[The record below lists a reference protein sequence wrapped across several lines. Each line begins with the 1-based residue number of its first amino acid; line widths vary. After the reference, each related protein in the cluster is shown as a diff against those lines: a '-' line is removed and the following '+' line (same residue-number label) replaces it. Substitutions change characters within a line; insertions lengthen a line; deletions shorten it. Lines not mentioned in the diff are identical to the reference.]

1 MPRYSISDASS
12 HIGPVDNWE
21 RATLLTRRR
30 LVHRGGNNSHDG
42 SDNTTEGVLE
52 FIVSKP
58 ENFKKRA
65 GDIHNTSR
73 LIEGNYIELLEREE
87 INGNVK
93 QWAITPTM
101 KLNNTKTGHKCLD
114 WLNKQ
119 GPRSVIYVSF
129 GTSISISDEEAKE
142 FAMGLELSKK
152 KFVWVVRDADKTN
165 IFDGEDRRIELPE
178 GFEERV
184 RDYGLVVRD
193 WAPQIEILA
202 HESIGGFMSHCGWNS
217 CLESITMGVPIAAL
231 PMHSDQPL
239 NALFLTEVLKIGVI
253 VREWGERNEVV
264 KASKI
269 KNVVERLMGCEEG
282 DEMRK
287 RAKELSVEIKKSM
300 EEGFGYDYKTDD
312 YKLVILES
320 SNYWLSKK
328 QTCYT
333 DVYSLKSNSWS
344 LGPTKNDLRKLH
356 TTPGVHVGGVLHW
369 VDSRVPLENKFEIVS
384 FDLATE
390 EWTIPPPIPP
400 GPSTC
405 LKKMILSNHNGS
417 LCATFHYYTHVD
429 MWVMKIDQ
437 GINISWSKLFTIK
450 DDYYNSGLRII
461 AIGNLEKMNQQKV
474 LIRCRFKLKW
484 YDIDKEIKED
494 VDTFG
499 ASYFFNS
506 LNYYEGLARV

>member
-1 MPRYSISDASS
+1 MEKSEVIAVIVPLPSQSHLNQLLQLSSVISSYTLPVHYLGSATHNRQAKLRAHGLNPKINFHDLPTPPIESPNPNPNTLDKIPS
-12 HIGPVDNWE
+12 HLSPAIVAYMNLRHPIT
-21 RATLLTRRR
+21 TLLQELSTKARRVVIIHDR
-30 LVHRGGNNSHDG
+30 LMAEAVEDAVLIPNVECYAYNCLSAFNLFYILWESLGKPIDVGEEINKLPSVK
-42 SDNTTEGVLE
+42 EFFPEEVLE

-58 ENFKKRA
+58 ENFKRRA

-87 INGNVK
+87 INGNIK

-119 GPRSVIYVSF
+119 DPRSVIYVSF

-300 EEGFGYDYKTDD
+300 EEGGEFCRELDA
-312 YKLVILES
+312 
-320 SNYWLSKK
+320 
-328 QTCYT
+328 
-333 DVYSLKSNSWS
+333 
-344 LGPTKNDLRKLH
+344 
-356 TTPGVHVGGVLHW
+356 
-369 VDSRVPLENKFEIVS
+369 F
-384 FDLATE
+384 
-390 EWTIPPPIPP
+390 
-400 GPSTC
+400 
-405 LKKMILSNHNGS
+405 
-417 LCATFHYYTHVD
+417 
-429 MWVMKIDQ
+429 
-437 GINISWSKLFTIK
+437 
-450 DDYYNSGLRII
+450 I
-461 AIGNLEKMNQQKV
+461 AHIT
-474 LIRCRFKLKW
+474 R
-484 YDIDKEIKED
+484 
-494 VDTFG
+494 
-499 ASYFFNS
+499 
-506 LNYYEGLARV
+506 